1 MEKKLEVRAMS
12 AIYLNGVPLV
22 PDLFDYVFEIDG
34 FKVAYNSSKL
44 MIVDSEGNILLSEE
58 GLIAQDAGNGK
69 CIALRKGNLMGVY
82 HYDGTLLVPFE
93 FYLVS
98 ICNPDKLIFKVQK
111 NKGDAWELYNTKK
124 S

>member
-1 MEKKLEVRAMS
+1 MKKKLEIRTMN

-34 FKVAYNSSKL
+34 FKVAYTSSKL
-44 MIVDSEGNILLSEE
+44 MIIDSEGNIIVSEE

-69 CIALRKGNLMGVY
+69 CIALRKGNFMGVY

-93 FYLVS
+93 FHLVS

-111 NKGDAWELYNTKK
+111 NKGDKPELYNLK